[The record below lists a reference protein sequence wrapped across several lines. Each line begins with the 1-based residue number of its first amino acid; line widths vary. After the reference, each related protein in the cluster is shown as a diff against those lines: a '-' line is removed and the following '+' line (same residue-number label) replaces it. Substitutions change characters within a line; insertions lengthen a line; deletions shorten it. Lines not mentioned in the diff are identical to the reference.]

1 MPSQFSP
8 INRNGCNK
16 LTGVCIHEKLCNF
29 RVKMLATFFNLVC
42 QAAIVVSTV
51 CDAPVLRLLLCC
63 CGRRALTCSRIAAA
77 PRRRRESAWPSPA
90 SERFCGDLAPGRR
103 SGCVISKQRKSICAG
118 EVISLI
124 DHDA

>member
-1 MPSQFSP
+1 M
-8 INRNGCNK
+8 INKNGRNK
-16 LTGVCIHEKLCNF
+16 LTDGVHIHEELYNF
-29 RVKMLATFFNLVC
+29 RAKMLATFFDL
-42 QAAIVVSTV
+42 
-51 CDAPVLRLLLCC
+51 LRKYPLCFVMLCC
-63 CGRRALTCSRIAAA
+63 GTCMRSHCWPLAGG
-77 PRRRRESAWPSPA
+77 ENPSPA